1 MPTLR
6 QFEYWMAA
14 VEEGSFG
21 RAARRMHVSQPSLS
35 QQVKVLE
42 AELGGEL
49 LERLPDGIRLT
60 PAGRELLPH
69 ARRSIEA
76 AREAMR
82 AARAAL
88 ELRGGELEIA
98 TVGSIAADVLPDV
111 IAVWRERFP
120 HTALRLREFNHRRLA
135 EDAVAAGE
143 ADIGIGPPP
152 QDWDGP
158 LRRLGWEELVVV
170 PQATAWSAGTG
181 TAARLAEAE
190 VGTNLVPTSVV
201 PSELLES
208 ALRCVP
214 AVGRELSVYARAKFS
229 PQAAA
234 FVDLLDEAD
243 WTERPPDALVIA

>member
-6 QFEYWMAA
+6 QIEYWVAA

-49 LERLPDGIRLT
+49 FERLPGGIRLT
-60 PAGRELLPH
+60 PAGKEFLPH
-69 ARRSIEA
+69 ARASVAA
-76 AREAMR
+76 AREAVR

-88 ELRGGELEIA
+88 EMRGGELEIA
-98 TVGSIAADVLPDV
+98 TVGSVAPGILPDA
-111 IAVWRERFP
+111 IALWRERFP
-120 HTALRLREFNHRRLA
+120 DASVRLREFSRRRLA
-135 EDAVAAGE
+135 EEAVASGE
-143 ADIGIGPPP
+143 VEIGIGPPP
-152 QDWDGP
+152 ADWNGP

-170 PQATAWSAGTG
+170 PQPAARAAGTDA
-181 TAARLAEAE
+181 AARLAEAE
-190 VGTNLVPTSVV
+190 VGTTLVPSSVV
-201 PSELLES
+201 PLELRER

-234 FVDLLDEAD
+234 FVDLLDEVD
-243 WTERPPDALVIA
+243 WAEPPPDALVIA

>member
-6 QFEYWMAA
+6 QIEYWVAA

-49 LERLPDGIRLT
+49 FERLPDGIRLT
-60 PAGRELLPH
+60 PAGKEFLPH
-69 ARRSIEA
+69 ARRSVAA

-98 TVGSIAADVLPDV
+98 TVGQVAAGVLPDL

-120 HTALRLREFNHRRLA
+120 HTSLRLREFSHRRLA
-135 EDAVAAGE
+135 EDSVAAGE

-170 PQATAWSAGTG
+170 PQATVWSAGTDA
-181 TAARLAEAE
+181 TARLAEAE
-190 VGTNLVPTSVV
+190 VGTTLVPQSVV
-201 PSELLES
+201 PSELQGR

-234 FVDLLDEAD
+234 FVDLLDEVD
-243 WTERPPDALVIA
+243 WAEPPPDALVIA